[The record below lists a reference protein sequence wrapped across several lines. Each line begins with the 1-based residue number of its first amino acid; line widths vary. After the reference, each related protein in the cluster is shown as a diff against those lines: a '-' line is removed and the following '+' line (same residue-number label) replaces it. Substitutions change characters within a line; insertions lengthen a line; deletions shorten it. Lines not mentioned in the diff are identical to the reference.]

1 MGWMKQ
7 LETERLILRAWRLED
22 INDLYEYASNPEVGP
37 KAGWKPHESLEES
50 ERILQSFI
58 SGDEVAAI
66 VNKENNKVIGSL
78 GLHGDGKRNVPGSK
92 MLGYVLSRDYWGR
105 GLMGE
110 AVQAILKH
118 AFLELELNLVSVYH
132 YPFNEQSKKVILKS
146 GFQYEGT
153 IRFASRIFNGEIYDD
168 VCYSI
173 KKEEWQKINL

>member
-1 MGWMKQ
+1 MKQ
-7 LETERLILRAWRLED
+7 LETERLLLRTWQLED
-22 INDLYEYASNPEVGP
+22 LNDLYEYASNPEVGP

-58 SGDEVAAI
+58 NGDEVVAI

-78 GLHGDGKRNVPGSK
+78 GLHGDGKRNASGSK

-105 GLMGE
+105 GLMTE
-110 AVQAILKH
+110 AVQAILKY
-118 AFLELELNLVSVYH
+118 AFEELALELISVYH

-153 IRFASRIFNGEIYDD
+153 IRHASRIFNGEIYDD
-168 VCYSI
+168 VCYSM